1 MLTISFFVLYC
12 YSKQTLLNQ
21 RRRKV
26 SFLQNAFHKQT
37 QKVTETKTTATPKIS
52 VPSYDF
58 VEQYVLIDPKK
69 LLANEEAFAL
79 CKKIPVAHETKDSG
93 GWHICAQ
100 LHTSVMLPFIRSLRL
115 TASEKIVPAKM
126 RTVSVI
132 NLDRD
137 KYIYVLPSI
146 TVPNAAEIHIIFDKG
161 DENSWPFYMTPT
173 IRKAVVEQVKIH
185 TH

>member
-1 MLTISFFVLYC
+1 M
-12 YSKQTLLNQ
+12 
-21 RRRKV
+21 

-79 CKKIPVAHETKDSG
+79 CHKIPVVYENSQPKDD
-93 GWHICAQ
+93 WHVGAQ
-100 LHTSVMLPFIRSLRL
+100 LHTKVMLPFIRALR
-115 TASEKIVPAKM
+115 AAKPEDIAPADT

-132 NLDRD
+132 ELAQG
-137 KYIYVLPSI
+137 KYIYVLPRI
-146 TVPNAAEIHIIFDKG
+146 TMPKPAEIHIIFDKG

-185 TH
+185 TR

>member
-1 MLTISFFVLYC
+1 M
-12 YSKQTLLNQ
+12 
-21 RRRKV
+21 

-79 CKKIPVAHETKDSG
+79 CKKIPVAYETKDSG

-100 LHTSVMLPFIRSLRL
+100 LHTKVMLPFIRALR
-115 TASEKIVPAKM
+115 AAKPEDIAPADT

-132 NLDRD
+132 ELAQG
-137 KYIYVLPSI
+137 KYIYVLPRI
-146 TVPNAAEIHIIFDKG
+146 TMPKTVEMYIVFDNDNENA
-161 DENSWPFYMTPT
+161 WPFYMTPT

-185 TH
+185 TR